1 MIKYDIYIWD
11 VRSWDAM
18 GVTPREASEKGVGTG
33 ETSQRGGPQ
42 ALGSGLPGANV
53 H

>member
-1 MIKYDIYIWD
+1 MIKYDIYIYIWD

-18 GVTPREASEKGVGTG
+18 GVTPREASEKGVGNG
-33 ETSQRGGPQ
+33 ETSH
-42 ALGSGLPGANV
+42 LGSGLPGANV